1 MRREKKGRRRKGGK
15 KEEKKGK
22 GRNEGKKVINCFKS
36 ASMVYLCFWMY
47 LKE

>member
-1 MRREKKGRRRKGGK
+1 MRREKKGRRRKRGK

-22 GRNEGKKVINCFKS
+22 GRKEGKKVINCFKS
-36 ASMVYLCFWMY
+36 ASIVYLCFWMY